1 MMESFSKTLDTYT
14 GSYLAKRRKRR
25 LLWGGCTLVL
35 VLATVTGILFA
46 GRSGL
51 FETKGTGKTVAKRAI
66 LADWQDRN
74 WDKVLTDCMSSL
86 EAESLD
92 PFYLGFAGMA
102 AYYKASELPE
112 GEEKAALIDRC
123 IVSLR
128 KTLVV
133 TESGRAG
140 KIPRAEM
147 EYVLA
152 KAYYAKGSS
161 YYDSSALLMEAS
173 IADGYLGEDSREYL
187 AVAYAGM
194 GESAKA
200 VSNFELALQK
210 HRTDLLLIAAG
221 KAYID
226 DGNSDRAE
234 ALLLEA
240 LSRSRDVLA
249 REKCRFTLASIYEL
263 RGETK
268 KAQEQVELVI
278 GENPE
283 SADAHYRLGLIYQ
296 KLGDAVRARAEWRR
310 AVAID
315 PMHAAARQKLA
326 EKL

>member
-14 GSYLAKRRKRR
+14 GSYLIKRRKKR
-25 LLWGGCTLVL
+25 LLWGGCILGVL
-35 VLATVTGILFA
+35 LLAGALMLFV
-46 GRSGL
+46 GQSGFL
-51 FETKGTGKTVAKRAI
+51 ASRNVAKTVAKQAI
-66 LADWQDRN
+66 LAEWQKRE
-74 WDKVLTDCMSSL
+74 WDKVLSDCVGSL
-86 EAESLD
+86 ESKTLD

-102 AYYKASELPE
+102 AFYKASELPDS
-112 GEEKAALIDRC
+112 EEKSGLIDRC
-123 IVSLR
+123 IVYLR

-140 KIPRAEM
+140 RTPRAEM

-152 KAYYAKGSS
+152 KAYYAKGKS
-161 YYDSSALLMEAS
+161 YYDSAAKWMEAS
-173 IADGYLGEDSREYL
+173 ISDGYVGDDSREYL
-187 AVAYAGM
+187 AVAYAGL
-194 GESAKA
+194 GNSVKA
-200 VSNFELALQK
+200 VENFELALQR

-221 KAYID
+221 KAYVD
-226 DGNSDRAE
+226 EGKSDRAE

-240 LSRSRDVLA
+240 LSKSHDVLA

-263 RGETK
+263 RGEIS
-268 KAQEQVELVI
+268 KAQDQIELVI

-315 PMHAAARQKLA
+315 PMHGAARQKLA